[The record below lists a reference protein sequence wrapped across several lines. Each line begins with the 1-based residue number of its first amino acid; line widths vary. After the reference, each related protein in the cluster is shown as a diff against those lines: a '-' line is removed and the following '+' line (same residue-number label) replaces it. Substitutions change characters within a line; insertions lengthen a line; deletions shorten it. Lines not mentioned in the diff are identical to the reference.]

1 MIKLK
6 TLLEQD
12 TIKTSTLSD
21 DDILDIILSYTDDP
35 DRAENQLDVYRETG
49 KFTDPEIE
57 SNVLR
62 DPRWT

>member
-6 TLLEQD
+6 GLLEQNN
-12 TIKTSTLSD
+12 IKTSTLSD

-35 DRAENQLDVYRETG
+35 DLAEDQLMAYRETG
-49 KFTDPEIE
+49 KFTDPEVE